1 MAWVKKSYM
10 NGQHSYWE
18 NDKTGEIS
26 YQEQST
32 APDATGWQEKTYMDG
47 QNKYWEN
54 ADTGEIVYSKDATLT
69 QEQLQQQFLDVFQN
83 PNSSPWDKAQA
94 VEKHYG
100 IETLAQ
106 LSNQGYFGD
115 YAAELNPYIAA
126 RQREANDAGFTIGGN
141 KLGLWPVTLGMAAGG
156 LYSSLAGGTT
166 SAAAAPTAT
175 GVGSSTATQVGMVE
189 AADAVAGGLGSV
201 PGSSSAF
208 DQLAQGGNTTTDVP
222 LVGNSGGGL
231 ANYEA
236 AVNAEFG
243 TPIASTGGSSIP
255 NSVLG
260 GAGTAAGGAV
270 VDGVMT
276 DGATGGGSAAAGAG
290 AGTAL
295 SRILAGTATDADWL
309 SILGTAGATGLGMF
323 GAGQQASALR
333 DIANQA
339 RGDRAPFLAKS
350 TEYLNNPNAYLE
362 GPGKASMDAVLR
374 SLSVKGN
381 PAGMPSSMGLAGEYG
396 LKSWLDATT
405 GLGNLGLAGEDSRS
419 NTLAKAAGAD
429 SNVLNALGYGI
440 GTVTN
445 PPVTLESLLRQ
456 MRGTG
461 SASLV

>member
-175 GVGSSTATQVGMVE
+175 GVGSSTATQVGMVGATD
-189 AADAVAGGLGSV
+189 AAIGGLGSV
-201 PGSSSAF
+201 PGSTSAF
-208 DQLAQGGNTTTDVP
+208 DQLAQGGNTMTDVP
-222 LVGNSGGGL
+222 LVGDGGGSL

-236 AVNAEFG
+236 AVDAQYG
-243 TPIASTGGSSIP
+243 TPLLGQSAGGGTIVGTGVPASGGAAGIGGS
-255 NSVLG
+255 VAG
-260 GAGTAAGGAV
+260 GAGAAVG
-270 VDGVMT
+270 
-276 DGATGGGSAAAGAG
+276 
-290 AGTAL
+290 GTAL
-295 SRILAGTATDADWL
+295 SRILDGTATAADYL
-309 SILGTAGATGLGMF
+309 SMA
-323 GAGQQASALR
+323 
-333 DIANQA
+333 
-339 RGDRAPFLAKS
+339 
-350 TEYLNNPNAYLE
+350 
-362 GPGKASMDAVLR
+362 
-374 SLSVKGN
+374 
-381 PAGMPSSMGLAGEYG
+381 
-396 LKSWLDATT
+396 
-405 GLGNLGLAGEDSRS
+405 GNLG
-419 NTLAKAAGAD
+419 GA
-429 SNVLNALGYGI
+429 ALGYLGADQQADAYSALAQQYMNI
-440 GTVTN
+440 GAPSRARYEASYAPGFSMNLDPGYKDALDQTTKSFLHKASVTGNPVDSPNAWMQTLKDVNSTFAYPALQDFRRMNANAGGLSRFADAAPGAASGAINADAGKLNAIGYGVGNIFN
-445 PPVTLESLLRQ
+445 PPTTLEQLLKG
-456 MRGTG
+456 MR
-461 SASLV
+461 